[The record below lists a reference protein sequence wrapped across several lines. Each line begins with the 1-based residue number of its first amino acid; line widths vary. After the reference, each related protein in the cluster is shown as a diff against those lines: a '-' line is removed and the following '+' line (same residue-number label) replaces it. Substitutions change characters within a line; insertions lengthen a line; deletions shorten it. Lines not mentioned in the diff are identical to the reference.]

1 MLCLEE
7 VAIKG
12 VGFAPA
18 LFRLTDQLHA
28 AGRSLVFRMA
38 ARFTDPAK
46 LERSK
51 YDDAHLDGIFPRDP
65 TLKDFLASGL
75 GAGLLSC
82 APRVISWSD
91 KDAAEPSFGWALI
104 VM

>member
-12 VGFAPA
+12 VGCATAVFPM
-18 LFRLTDQLHA
+18 TDQLHA

-38 ARFTDPAK
+38 ARFTDPAR

-65 TLKDFLASGL
+65 TLKDFLVSGL

-82 APRVISWSD
+82 ALRVISWFN
-91 KDAAEPSFGWALI
+91 KDATEPSFDWALI